1 MPKIEKYCD
10 ICDNPIDDCDC
21 EEYCEDCNNLV
32 EECECDDEEEG
43 TTLQDVNN
51 FLDTA
56 NKGLD
61 FLDRLKKQ
69 PEPPQPKTLTN
80 DEARFIGQDIERKR
94 RKKQQ
99 EDEITKKMKKESDK
113 KWKIETIVK
122 IAVPIAVALIGA
134 GFFILN

>member
-1 MPKIEKYCD
+1 MPKKEEYCED
-10 ICDNPIDDCDC
+10 CGESIDDCEC

-32 EECECDDEEEG
+32 DDCECEDGG
-43 TTLQDVNN
+43 TTLQDINN

-69 PEPPQPKTLTN
+69 PESPQPKPLTN
-80 DEARFIGQDIERKR
+80 DEAKFIGQDIERKR

-99 EDEITKKMKKESDK
+99 EEGITKKIKKESDK
-113 KWKIETIVK
+113 KWKIETIIK
-122 IAVPIAVALIGA
+122 IAVPITVALIGA